1 MTWNTANNLLV
12 WHLSTLIR
20 RLENVTLMLSGYK
33 LILSQINEW
42 FFQNAV
48 LTVSAAVKLM
58 PRPPAR
64 VLNRNAKISS
74 LRWKQKIKI
83 YLNKDENIL
92 LNNYLLVYSFLTTV
106 KVKQEQQKTVTTIKI
121 CYISTISILSTLIK
135 VFQSTKENFW
145 QKFIMTLVMNI
156 I

>member
-12 WHLSTLIR
+12 WHLSTLTR

-145 QKFIMTLVMNI
+145 KKFIMTLVMNI